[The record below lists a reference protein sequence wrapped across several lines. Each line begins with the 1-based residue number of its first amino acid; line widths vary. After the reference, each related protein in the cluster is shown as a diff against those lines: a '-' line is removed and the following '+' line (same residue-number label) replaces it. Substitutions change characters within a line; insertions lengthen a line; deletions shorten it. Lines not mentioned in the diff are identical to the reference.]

1 LKQQWE
7 WLQERPAPIQ
17 QKVQGIVY
25 LCSFYWWLKKWER
38 PAPIQ
43 PRKKGI
49 VFYALSVGGLTNGS
63 GLLQFSRGFTKF
75 APPGTS
81 VVPVALRTHTPFG
94 LRTHTLTSSFAQN
107 LFFYRCGV

>member
-49 VFYALSVGGLTNGS
+49 VFYALSTGGLTSGS
-63 GLLQFSRGFTKF
+63 GLLQFSRE
-75 APPGTS
+75 
-81 VVPVALRTHTPFG
+81 LRGLLFMPF
-94 LRTHTLTSSFAQN
+94 L
-107 LFFYRCGV
+107 